1 MAEREGDVYV
11 FVIKGRP
18 ITKKNS
24 SRWAGRGKLLP
35 SASYKAYAEA
45 AVWQLKEQMRR
56 QDLDPSGR
64 EPIPYALAVTCHYWM
79 PSQQS
84 WPDLVGLLQAT
95 SDILQE
101 AGIIKDDGLIVDY
114 GTSRIEGIDKGN
126 PRVWISIHTI
136 TPGDPVYKINPKLK
150 GVKE

>member
-64 EPIPYALAVTCHYWM
+64 EPIPYAMAVTCHYWM

-114 GTSRIEGIDKGN
+114 GNSHIEGISKEN
-126 PRVWISIHTI
+126 PKVDITI
-136 TPGDPVYKINPKLK
+136 RTIPPGDPVYKINPKLK

>member
-1 MAEREGDVYV
+1 MAECEGDVYV

-35 SASYKAYAEA
+35 SASYMAYEEA
-45 AVWQLKEQMRR
+45 AIWQLKRQMRR
-56 QDLDPSGR
+56 QDLDPSGLH
-64 EPIPYALAVTCHYWM
+64 PIPYALVVNCHYWM

-95 SDILQE
+95 SDILQK
-101 AGIIKDDGLIVDY
+101 AGIIKDDGLIVSY
-114 GTSRIEGIDKGN
+114 GSSRIEGIDRGN

-136 TPGDPVYKINPKLK
+136 MPGDPVYKINSKLK
-150 GVKE
+150 GITE

>member
-1 MAEREGDVYV
+1 MYV
-11 FVIKGRP
+11 FIIKGRP

-35 SASYKAYAEA
+35 SASYKAYAQA
-45 AVWQLKEQMRR
+45 ALWQLKQQMRA
-56 QDLDPSGR
+56 QGLDPSGR
-64 EPIPYALAVTCHYWM
+64 EPIPYAMAVTCHYWM
-79 PSQQS
+79 PNRQS

-101 AGIIKDDGLIVDY
+101 AGIIQDDGLIVDY
-114 GTSRIEGIDKGN
+114 GNSHIEGISKEN
-126 PRVWISIHTI
+126 PKVDITI
-136 TPGDPVYKINPKLK
+136 RTIPPGDPVYKINPKLK

>member
-1 MAEREGDVYV
+1 MAKREGDLYV
-11 FVIKGRP
+11 FTIKGRP

-45 AVWQLKEQMRR
+45 AIWQLKHQMRE
-56 QDLDPSGR
+56 QGLDPAGDD
-64 EPIPYALAVTCHYWM
+64 PIPYAMSVTCLYWM
-79 PSQQS
+79 PNKQS

-114 GTSRIEGIDKGN
+114 GTSRIEGIDKVN

>member
-45 AVWQLKEQMRR
+45 ALWQLKQQMRE
-56 QDLDPSGR
+56 QDLDPAGDD
-64 EPIPYALAVTCHYWM
+64 PIPYAMSVTCLYWM
-79 PSQQS
+79 PNKQS

-101 AGIIKDDGLIVDY
+101 AGIIKDDGMIVDY

>member
-64 EPIPYALAVTCHYWM
+64 EPIPYAMAVTCHYWM
-79 PSQQS
+79 PNRQS

-101 AGIIKDDGLIVDY
+101 AGIIQDDGLIVDY
-114 GTSRIEGIDKGN
+114 GNSHIEGISKEN
-126 PRVWISIHTI
+126 PKVDITI
-136 TPGDPVYKINPKLK
+136 RTIPPGDPVYKINPKLK

>member
-45 AVWQLKEQMRR
+45 AIWQLKHQMLV
-56 QDLDPSGR
+56 QGLDPAGD
-64 EPIPYALAVTCHYWM
+64 EPIPYAMSVTCLYWM
-79 PSQQS
+79 PNKQS

-136 TPGDPVYKINPKLK
+136 TPGNPVYKINPKLK

>member
-11 FVIKGRP
+11 FIIKGRP

-56 QDLDPSGR
+56 QNLDPSGR
-64 EPIPYALAVTCHYWM
+64 EPIPYAMAVTCHYWM

-114 GTSRIEGIDKGN
+114 GNSHIEGISKEN
-126 PRVWISIHTI
+126 PKVDITI
-136 TPGDPVYKINPKLK
+136 RTIPPGDPVYKINPKLK